1 MAEIVTFGEIMARMA
16 PRGVE
21 RLRQTLPGSLDVT
34 FAGAEANTAVSL
46 ALLGCDVDFVT
57 ALPNNP
63 LADACLASLRG
74 AGVGTRHVRIT
85 ADGRLGIFF
94 VETGAN
100 QRPTQVHYDRDHSSI
115 SRSGPGDFCWEEILQ
130 GTRWLHLTGI
140 TAALSEA
147 SAELTIEAARTA
159 RQLGVEVSFDVNFRS
174 KLWRWDG
181 AGQPQKL
188 ARRVLLRLLPYVSL
202 WFLSDEDC
210 GLLGLAP
217 DVLSGSGTRAERLVQ
232 AAKIVRQQFP
242 GIRYF
247 AGTFREQI
255 SASHN
260 NWSGLLF
267 DANDNVTTQAPLRDG
282 NVQPWEIRQIVDRVG
297 SGDAFAAGI
306 LFGLCQPNP
315 DLQYTIDFA
324 TAAGCLAHSISGDW
338 NYVSRQEIEDV
349 MRSAGAGRV
358 VR

>member
-1 MAEIVTFGEIMARMA
+1 MAAIVTFGEIMARMA
-16 PRGVE
+16 PPGVE
-21 RLRQTLPGSLDVT
+21 RLRQSLPGRLDVT

-46 ALLGCDVDFVT
+46 ALLGSDVDFVT
-57 ALPNNP
+57 ALPAGP
-63 LADACLASLRG
+63 LTDACLSSLRG
-74 AGVGTRHVRIT
+74 TGVGTQHVRLT
-85 ADGRLGIFF
+85 ASGRLGIFF

-100 QRPTQVHYDRDHSSI
+100 QRPTQVYYDRDHSAI
-115 SRSGPGDFCWEEILQ
+115 SQSAPGDFCWTDILK
-130 GTRWLHLTGI
+130 GARWLHLTGI
-140 TAALSEA
+140 TAALSESA
-147 SAELTIEAARTA
+147 AELTIEAARVA
-159 RQLGVEVSFDVNFRS
+159 RQLGVEVSFDINFRS

-181 AGQPQKL
+181 ADQPQQL
-188 ARRVLLRLLPYVSL
+188 ARRTLLKLLPHVSL
-202 WFLSDEDC
+202 WFLSEDDC
-210 GLLGLAP
+210 GLLGLADQQP
-217 DVLSGSGTRAERLVQ
+217 ANGGSRAERLVR
-232 AAKIVRQQFP
+232 AAKSVRQQFP

-267 DANDNVTTQAPLRDG
+267 DAAADITTQAPLRDG
-282 NVQPWEIRQIVDRVG
+282 VVQPWEIRQIVDRVG

-306 LFGLCQPNP
+306 LFGLSQPTP

-338 NYVSRQEIEDV
+338 NYVSRAEIEEL
-349 MRSAGAGRV
+349 MHGAGTGRV

>member
-1 MAEIVTFGEIMARMA
+1 
-16 PRGVE
+16 
-21 RLRQTLPGSLDVT
+21 
-34 FAGAEANTAVSL
+34 
-46 ALLGCDVDFVT
+46 
-57 ALPNNP
+57 
-63 LADACLASLRG
+63 
-74 AGVGTRHVRIT
+74 
-85 ADGRLGIFF
+85 
-94 VETGAN
+94 
-100 QRPTQVHYDRDHSSI
+100 
-115 SRSGPGDFCWEEILQ
+115 
-130 GTRWLHLTGI
+130 
-140 TAALSEA
+140 
-147 SAELTIEAARTA
+147 
-159 RQLGVEVSFDVNFRS
+159 VNFRS

-267 DANDNVTTQAPLRDG
+267 DANDNVTTQAPLRNG